1 MVWGVIIIYPFLKW
15 AGGKTRLIPEIKGFV
30 PETINNFIEPFVG
43 AGSVFLSIKPEKAI
57 INDLNKDLVI
67 CYETIRDNVDEL
79 IKELSKLS
87 SKNNK
92 EDFIKIRNLDR
103 DKEKF
108 KKQTDVQRAARIIY
122 LNKTCFNGLYRVNSK
137 NEFNV
142 PFGNYKNPKILDE
155 HNLREIS
162 EYLKSVT
169 IYCCDFEKII
179 GMAKPG
185 DFVYLD
191 PPYQPITKTSSFT
204 SYTKDGFSDS
214 DQIRLKNAIDKLKE
228 NNIKFLLSNSCCDF
242 IKELYSGYNIKEIP
256 LRRLISASG
265 DSRNIVKEV
274 LIY

>member
-122 LNKTCFNGLYRVNSK
+122 LNKTCFIGLYRVNSK

-142 PFGNYKNPKILDE
+142 PFGNYKNPRILDE

-169 IYCCDFEKII
+169 IYWCDFEKII

>member
-57 INDLNKDLVI
+57 INDLNKDLII
-67 CYETIRDNVDEL
+67 CYETIRDNVGEL

-242 IKELYSGYNIKEIP
+242 IKELSSGYNIKEIP

>member
-57 INDLNKDLVI
+57 INDLNKDLII
-67 CYETIRDNVDEL
+67 CYETIRDNVGEL

>member
-1 MVWGVIIIYPFLKW
+1 MIIIYPFLKW
-15 AGGKTRLIPEIKGFV
+15 AGGKTRLVPEIKKFV
-30 PETINNFIEPFVG
+30 PEKINNFIEPFVG
-43 AGSVFLSIKPEKAI
+43 AGSVFLSIRPKSAI
-57 INDLNKDLVI
+57 INDLNKDLVL
-67 CYETIRDNVDEL
+67 CYETIRDNVDAL

-87 SKNNK
+87 LKNNK
-92 EDFIKIRNLDR
+92 EDFLKIRNLDR

-108 KKQTDVQRAARIIY
+108 KKQTAVQRAARIIY

-142 PFGNYKNPKILDE
+142 PFGNYKNPKIIDE
-155 HNLREIS
+155 KNLREIS

-169 IYCCDFEKII
+169 ICCSDFEKVIS
-179 GMAKPG
+179 MAKPG

-191 PPYQPITKTSSFT
+191 PPYQPITKTASFT

-214 DQIRLKNAIDKLKE
+214 DQIRLKRSIDKLKE
-228 NNIKFLLSNSCCDF
+228 NDIKFLLSNSCCDF

-256 LRRLISASG
+256 LRRLIGASG